1 MKIGIVGADDRAV
14 GIARLLLRSGHK
26 VTLSDP
32 TGRGAARNAE
42 LALDHWA
49 TAAPSVADQALNSQ
63 ALILAIHWQDVDDVL
78 SQIGNHPRGIVIDA
92 TRPPRIASGTSGAEH
107 IARKLHSPHVIKGF
121 VDVSDP
127 SEPIEIAGDDSQAR
141 MRVAEIISQCGA
153 RVADKG
159 PLANAVAIER
169 GYIEKH
175 AIP

>member
-49 TAAPSVADQALNSQ
+49 KASTVGEQALDSQ
-63 ALILAIHWQDVDDVL
+63 ALILAIHWQDVEDVL
-78 SQIGNHPRGIVIDA
+78 QMIGNHPRGIVIDA
-92 TRPPRIASGTSGAEH
+92 TRPPRTGDGKSGAEF
-107 IARKLHSPHVIKGF
+107 IARRLRSPHVIKGF
-121 VDVSDP
+121 VDVADP
-127 SEPIEIAGDDSQAR
+127 NEPIEIAGDDSQAR
-141 MRVAEIISQCGA
+141 MRVAEIIGQCGA
-153 RVADKG
+153 RVADRG
-159 PLANAVAIER
+159 SLANAAAIER

-175 AIP
+175 TIP